1 MEDNSI
7 NSQNKLTEQERWFY
21 NRLDELQ
28 KRMYLGEKAIALG
41 RSGCRIIAERYG
53 VNIKTVRQG
62 KKDFLNPDLDAPV
75 HIRKKGGG
83 AKKTRKGS

>member
-1 MEDNSI
+1 MEE
-7 NSQNKLTEQERWFY
+7 QNTNPETKLTEFELRFF
-21 NRLDELQ
+21 NRLNEYQ

-41 RSGCRIIAERYG
+41 RSGCRIIAEQYG

-62 KKDFLNPDLDAPV
+62 KKEYLDPNLEFPE

-83 AKKTRKGS
+83 AKKN

>member
-7 NSQNKLTEQERWFY
+7 NSQNKLTEQELWFY

-28 KRMYLGEKAIALG
+28 RRMYLGEKTIALG

-62 KKDFLNPDLDAPV
+62 KKEFLNTDFDAPV

-83 AKKTRKGS
+83 AKKN

>member
-7 NSQNKLTEQERWFY
+7 NSQNKLTEQELWFY

-28 KRMYLGEKAIALG
+28 RRMYLGEKAIALG

-62 KKDFLNPDLDAPV
+62 KKEFLNPDFDAPV
-75 HIRKKGGG
+75 HIRKKRGG
-83 AKKTRKGS
+83 AKKN